1 MTGGIEFWLA
11 VHSSNPRLATSAL
24 GQKQTSEH
32 DWIMSALPP
41 IADIGTHSRDVCF
54 VPKADSCSAANV
66 AYSITS
72 SAETTSE
79 DGMLMPSALAVVR
92 LITVSNF
99 VGACTGKSAG
109 FSPLRIRST

>member
-1 MTGGIEFWLA
+1 MH
-11 VHSSNPRLATSAL
+11 HSKVGHAASVVAL
-24 GQKQTSEH
+24 CWTIFEC
-32 DWIMSALPP
+32 P
-41 IADIGTHSRDVCF
+41 IDVRFTPKADIAERHRHVRFWG
-54 VPKADSCSAANV
+54 KADSCSAANV